1 MILTLKAQRVRMLD
15 GWTLE
20 IMTNCEDFR
29 AMLDHHSPNLLIDY
43 LRERCGLKNRPC
55 GIQKRRRQPWYAL
68 KKTAL

>member
-43 LRERCGLKNRPC
+43 LRERCGLK
-55 GIQKRRRQPWYAL
+55 IDYVEY
-68 KKTAL
+68 KKEGGSHGTL

>member
-15 GWTLE
+15 GRTLE

-43 LRERCGLKNRPC
+43 LRERCGLK
-55 GIQKRRRQPWYAL
+55 IDYVEY
-68 KKTAL
+68 KKEGGSHGTL

>member
-29 AMLDHHSPNLLIDY
+29 AMLDMLRYTTQETLIEETFYNVPDFLQELMPDY
-43 LRERCGLKNRPC
+43 ETLAKMQND
-55 GIQKRRRQPWYAL
+55 
-68 KKTAL
+68 